1 MQMARFNFI
10 KIVVS
15 DLAAMEQFFI
25 EGLGFAVQD
34 RIDAEGFS
42 EVMLAQ
48 KAGAFTLV
56 LYHHTD
62 QRALTSGN
70 NWGPLGFIVRDC
82 KAAHADLIAL
92 GAREVRPPAIFGNM
106 TVSFVSDPEGHEIEL
121 LQLPAAA

>member
-1 MQMARFNFI
+1 MARFNFI
-10 KIVVS
+10 KIVVR
-15 DLAAMEQFFI
+15 DLAAMEQFYS
-25 EGLGFAVQD
+25 EGRGFAVQD
-34 RIDAEGFS
+34 RIDADGFS

-62 QRALTSGN
+62 QRAVTSGN

-82 KAAHADLIAL
+82 TAAHAGLIAL
-92 GAREVRPPAIFGNM
+92 GAHEVRAPGTFGAM

-121 LQLPAAA
+121 LRLPAAA

>member
-1 MQMARFNFI
+1 MARFSFV
-10 KIVVS
+10 KIVVR
-15 DLAAMEQFFI
+15 DLAAMERFYV

-48 KAGAFTLV
+48 KEGAFTLV

-62 QRALTSGN
+62 QRAVSGGN

-82 KAAHADLIAL
+82 AAAHAGLIAR
-92 GAREVRPPAIFGNM
+92 GGHEVRPPGIFGAM
-106 TVSFVSDPEGHEIEL
+106 SVSFVSDPEGHEIEL
-121 LQLPAAA
+121 LQLPTAA

>member
-1 MQMARFNFI
+1 MSMFNFV

-15 DLAAMEQFFI
+15 DLPAMEAFYT
-25 EGLGFAVQD
+25 GALGFQVQN
-34 RIDAEGFS
+34 RIDAPGFK

-62 QRALTSGN
+62 GRRIDNGN
-70 NWGPLGFIVRDC
+70 GWGPLGFIVRDC
-82 KAAHADLIAL
+82 DADHARLISHGAAEARAPASF
-92 GAREVRPPAIFGNM
+92 GAM
-106 TVSFVSDPEGHEIEL
+106 KVSFVTDPEGHEIEL

>member
-1 MQMARFNFI
+1 MARFNFV
-10 KIVVS
+10 KIVVR
-15 DLAAMEQFFI
+15 DIAAMERFYTA
-25 EGLGFAVQD
+25 GLGFAVQD

-48 KAGAFTLV
+48 KEGAFTLV

-62 QRALTSGN
+62 QRAIDVGN

-82 KAAHADLIAL
+82 AAAHAGLIAL
-92 GAREVRPPAIFGNM
+92 GAQEVRAPGTFGAM

-121 LQLPAAA
+121 LQVPPAA

>member
-1 MQMARFNFI
+1 MARFNFV
-10 KIVVS
+10 KIVVR
-15 DLAAMEQFFI
+15 DIAAMERFYT

-48 KAGAFTLV
+48 KEGAFTLV

-62 QRALTSGN
+62 KRAIEAGN
-70 NWGPLGFIVRDC
+70 NWGPLGFMVRDC
-82 KAAHADLIAL
+82 AAAHAGLIAL
-92 GAREVRPPAIFGNM
+92 GGHEVRPPGAFGAM
-106 TVSFVSDPEGHEIEL
+106 SVSFVSDPEGHEIEL

>member
-1 MQMARFNFI
+1 MARFNFV
-10 KIVVS
+10 KIVVR
-15 DLAAMEQFFI
+15 DLAAMERFYV

-48 KAGAFTLV
+48 KEGAFTLV

-62 QRALTSGN
+62 QRAVSGGN

-82 KAAHADLIAL
+82 AASHADLIAL
-92 GAREVRPPAIFGNM
+92 GALEVRPPGTFGAM
-106 TVSFVSDPEGHEIEL
+106 SVSFVSDPEGHEIEL
-121 LQLPAAA
+121 LQLPITS

>member
-1 MQMARFNFI
+1 MARFNFV
-10 KIVVS
+10 KIVVR
-15 DLAAMEQFFI
+15 DIAAMERFYT

-48 KAGAFTLV
+48 KEGAFTLV
-56 LYHHTD
+56 LYQHTD
-62 QRALTSGN
+62 QRAVGGGN

-82 KAAHADLIAL
+82 AAAHADLIAM
-92 GAREVRPPAIFGNM
+92 GAHEVRPPAIFGGM